1 MTRER
6 ANWPPRPLIRPSD
19 LIPLLQMPPRVAKRK
34 SVGPHRG
41 SQAKKAKAEGRVR
54 NVSRQAVRDPGI
66 PNAWPFKEE
75 ELALLEARRARAV
88 EEKERKKSEKKMRV
102 SEGKK

>member
-1 MTRER
+1 MTLRQKHKVIRKVREHHKKK
-6 ANWPPRPLIRPSD
+6 
-19 LIPLLQMPPRVAKRK
+19 AKE
-34 SVGPHRG
+34 
-41 SQAKKAKAEGRVR
+41 AKKAKAEGRVR